1 MSVYFHKKSLCLG
14 IKHLYLYLSY
24 NFNIL
29 YICFM
34 LALVDCNN
42 FYASCERVFDPNLRN
57 KPVAILSNND
67 GCVISRSDE
76 AKAIGLPMGAPAF
89 KYKQF
94 FKKHNIYVRSSNY
107 PLYGDMSAR
116 VMSILNQFTPDVE
129 IYSIDEAF
137 LQFKGFENYDL
148 PSYGN
153 IIRQRIL
160 KWTGIPTS
168 VGIAPTK
175 SLAKVAN
182 KIARKYPKQTNGVY
196 VIDSDKK
203 RIKALK
209 WIKIEDV
216 WGIGRSLQKQL
227 KIKNVKTGYDFIQ
240 LPDEWIRKNFS
251 IIEWKLKKELEGTLS
266 FKLEAPKS
274 KQSIATTRSFETT
287 FSDIDNIKERIS
299 TFATSCAEKLRKQN
313 SSCYII
319 HVLLRSDWHKKDLPQ
334 HRTSKSVILSY
345 PTDSTLAI
353 SKAAVQAVT
362 SIFKSGIKY
371 KRAGVI
377 ITGLVP
383 TNNHQLNL
391 FNNENPKHKPLMQVL
406 DSLNTKYGDYKIKLA
421 NQDLKQTWKMRQE
434 HLSPR
439 YTTKINEIIHIK

>member
-1 MSVYFHKKSLCLG
+1 MF
-14 IKHLYLYLSY
+14 
-24 NFNIL
+24 
-29 YICFM
+29 
-34 LALVDCNN
+34 ALVDCNN
-42 FYASCERVFDPNLRN
+42 FYASCERVFNPSLRN

-94 FKKHNIYVRSSNY
+94 FKEHGIHVLSSNY
-107 PLYGDMSAR
+107 PLYGDMSTR
-116 VMSILNQFTPDVE
+116 VMSIINQFTPDVE

-137 LQFKGFENYDL
+137 LEFKGFENYDFT
-148 PSYGN
+148 SYGN
-153 IIRQRIL
+153 EIRQRIL
-160 KWTGIPTS
+160 KWTGIPTC

-175 SLAKVAN
+175 ALSKVAN
-182 KIARKYPKQTNGVY
+182 KIARKYPKQTNGVF
-196 VIDSDKK
+196 VIDSEEK

-209 WIKIEDV
+209 WIKIKDV
-216 WGIGRSLQKQL
+216 WGIGHGLQKRL
-227 KIKNVKTGYDFIQ
+227 KIKNVKTAYDFI
-240 LPDEWIRKNFS
+240 LLSEVWILKNFS
-251 IIEWKLKKELEGTLS
+251 IIEWKLKKELEGIPTLE
-266 FKLEAPKS
+266 LDAPKT
-274 KQSIATTRSFETT
+274 KRSIATTRSFETT

-299 TFATSCAEKLRKQN
+299 TFATSCAEKLRKQG
-313 SSCYII
+313 SSCYMV
-319 HVLLRSDWHKKDLPQ
+319 HVLLRSDWYKKDSPQ
-334 HRTSKSVILSY
+334 HSANKSVLLSY
-345 PTDSTLAI
+345 PTNSTLVI

-362 SIFKSGIKY
+362 SIFKKGVKY

-406 DSLNTKYGDYKIKLA
+406 DNLNTKYGEYKIKLA
-421 NQDLKQTWKMRQE
+421 NQDLKRTWKMRQE

-439 YTTKINEIIHIK
+439 YTTNINEIINIKSTTTNLMKVTEFK